1 MTESSVPPAKKA
13 KTSDGNA
20 VAGAD
25 EQVALVNG
33 NGKVAFLTGITGQVR

>member
-1 MTESSVPPAKKA
+1 MTESSVPPAKKV

-25 EQVALVNG
+25 EQVVVNG
-33 NGKVAFLTGITGQVR
+33 NGKVAFLTGITGQVC